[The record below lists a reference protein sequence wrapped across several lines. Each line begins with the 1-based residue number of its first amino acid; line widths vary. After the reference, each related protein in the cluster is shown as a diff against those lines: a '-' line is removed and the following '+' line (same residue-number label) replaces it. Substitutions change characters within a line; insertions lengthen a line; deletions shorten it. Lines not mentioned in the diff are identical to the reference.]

1 MSEEV
6 SCHILVSGRVQG
18 VFFRAY
24 TQDMAGSLGLVGWV
38 KNIRDG
44 RVEVYCEG
52 EREKVEKLVEW
63 CRKGPPSA
71 IVKDV
76 ELKYGEPTHQF
87 KRFEIIRNRKLLP
100 PICLIWLLL

>member
-44 RVEVYCEG
+44 KVEIYCEG
-52 EREKVEKLVEW
+52 ERKEIEKFLKW
-63 CRKGPPSA
+63 CRKGPPFA
-71 IVKDV
+71 IVRDI
-76 ELKYGEPTHQF
+76 ELEYGEPTHQF
-87 KRFEIIRNRKLLP
+87 ERFEITR
-100 PICLIWLLL
+100 